1 MQVHEIPREY
11 KGEGRILYIFST
23 KGLEAIYDV
32 ILRWIKFKRNGN
44 RVYIYKDSEKA
55 LKEDTKDE

>member
-23 KGLEAIYDV
+23 KGLIGTAIGAAV
-32 ILRWIKFKRNGN
+32 GLIFLFL
-44 RVYIYKDSEKA
+44 
-55 LKEDTKDE
+55 LKMMHYTFI

>member
-1 MQVHEIPREY
+1 MILLQMRL
-11 KGEGRILYIFST
+11 KG
-23 KGLEAIYDV
+23 EAIYDV